1 MKKLTAL
8 LLAAVLVVGLSLP
21 VFGQIE
27 GKKAELEKVRQYIK
41 LLDAK
46 IVKARA
52 AKQINKVAQLKDLK
66 RKELARAEKLKK
78 DISALETAEIKVKVK
93 AKVQERVKAK
103 AEPRR
108 RGLQVGAGLGGGAAM
123 LRLGYFF
130 PLLQGMDVV
139 LDAGYG
145 IGNEYSVIAGNAAG
159 IFSLGN
165 LYTGLE
171 LSVANYSETVTDIIG
186 ISGNI
191 DKGSK
196 LGFGVFVG
204 RPFGRLKAQVG
215 YNTALGLT
223 AGALL
228 KF

>member
-1 MKKLTAL
+1 MKKIIAV
-8 LLAAVLVVGLSLP
+8 LLATVLVLSLP

-41 LLDAK
+41 LLDTK
-46 IVKARA
+46 IVDARA
-52 AKQINKVAQLKDLK
+52 AKKINKVAQLKELK
-66 RKELARAEKLKK
+66 RKELERAEKLKLE
-78 DISALETAEIKVKVK
+78 IAALEKAEVKVKVK
-93 AKVQERVKAK
+93 AKAEVKA
-103 AEPRR
+103 RD
-108 RGLQVGAGLGGGAAM
+108 RGLQIGAGLGGGSGM
-123 LRLGYFF
+123 IKIGLLL

-145 IGNEYSVIAGNAAG
+145 MGNEYSVIAGGAAG
-159 IFSLGN
+159 IFTLGN

-171 LSVANYSETVTDIIG
+171 LCVANYSETVTDIIG
-186 ISGNI
+186 VSGNI
-191 DKGSK
+191 EKGSK

-223 AGALL
+223 AGAVF